1 MFRLANENESGT
13 TLPIPPIS
21 KKMLKEAPAR
31 KGFFEQDQYA
41 AVRRRLPADLQVA
54 VTIGHTFGWR
64 IRSEVL
70 TLELRQVDLEARDLE
85 GHAVGTIRLDPGQA
99 KNDEAR
105 VVYLTP
111 ELLSMLAAQVGRVMD
126 PMRERSAVIP
136 YLFPT

>member
-1 MFRLANENESGT
+1 MRQTEPTTRGPRPANRTINIELALLRRMFRLATEKGT
-13 TLPIPPIS
+13 MLPIPPIS

-70 TLELRQVDLEARDLE
+70 TLELRQVDLEARRPGGTHRRNDSARPRSSEERRGARGLS
-85 GHAVGTIRLDPGQA
+85 HA
-99 KNDEAR
+99 
-105 VVYLTP
+105 
-111 ELLSMLAAQVGRVMD
+111 
-126 PMRERSAVIP
+126 
-136 YLFPT
+136 